1 MDFLLEYEL
10 TNEDI
15 DLIKSNNTETVLKN
29 VEMNKKNVRKV
40 IDYLLELGVTKES
53 IRELFI
59 HQIGIFHRTKKELE
73 QVFDEYEID
82 SIVKS
87 INYDVND
94 RILVKRDCFLKK
106 CVIK

>member
-1 MDFLLEYEL
+1 MDFLLGYEL
-10 TNEDI
+10 TNDDI
-15 DLIKSNNTETVLKN
+15 DLIKKENTETVLKN
-29 VEMNKKNVRKV
+29 VEMNKKNVKKV

-53 IRELFI
+53 IKELFV

-87 INYDVND
+87 INYDVNTVD
-94 RILVKRDCFLKK
+94 MIDF
-106 CVIK
+106 

>member
-29 VEMNKKNVRKV
+29 AEMNKKNVRKV

-87 INYDVND
+87 INYDVNTVD
-94 RILVKRDCFLKK
+94 MIEF
-106 CVIK
+106 

>member
-87 INYDVND
+87 INYDVNTV
-94 RILVKRDCFLKK
+94 L
-106 CVIK
+106 

>member
-10 TNEDI
+10 TEEDI
-15 DLIKSNNTETVLKN
+15 DLIKKENTKTILKN

-40 IDYLLELGVTKES
+40 VEYLLELGVTKETLKD
-53 IRELFI
+53 LFV

-87 INYDVND
+87 LNYDVNTVD
-94 RILVKRDCFLKK
+94 MIEF
-106 CVIK
+106 

>member
-15 DLIKSNNTETVLKN
+15 DLIKKENTETVLKN
-29 VEMNKKNVRKV
+29 VEMNKKNVKKV

-53 IRELFI
+53 IKELFV

-87 INYDVND
+87 INYDVNTVD
-94 RILVKRDCFLKK
+94 MIEF
-106 CVIK
+106 

>member
-40 IDYLLELGVTKES
+40 IEYLLELGITKETL
-53 IRELFI
+53 RELFI
-59 HQIGIFHRTKKELE
+59 HQIGMFHRTKKELE

-87 INYDVND
+87 INYDVNTVD
-94 RILVKRDCFLKK
+94 MIEF
-106 CVIK
+106 

>member
-29 VEMNKKNVRKV
+29 VEMNKDNVKKV
-40 IDYLLELGVTKES
+40 IDYLLELGITKETLK
-53 IRELFI
+53 ELFI
-59 HQIGIFHRTKKELE
+59 HQIGMFHRTKKELE

-87 INYDVND
+87 LNYDVNTVD
-94 RILVKRDCFLKK
+94 MIEF
-106 CVIK
+106 

>member
-1 MDFLLEYEL
+1 MDFLLGYEL
-10 TNEDI
+10 TNDDI
-15 DLIKSNNTETVLKN
+15 DLIKKENTETVLKN
-29 VEMNKKNVRKV
+29 VEMNKKNVKKV

-53 IRELFI
+53 IKELFI

-87 INYDVND
+87 INYDVNTVD
-94 RILVKRDCFLKK
+94 MIDF
-106 CVIK
+106 

>member
-10 TNEDI
+10 TNDDI
-15 DLIKSNNTETVLKN
+15 DLIKANNTETVLKN

-87 INYDVND
+87 INYDVNTVD
-94 RILVKRDCFLKK
+94 MIEF
-106 CVIK
+106 

>member
-15 DLIKSNNTETVLKN
+15 DLIKKENTETVLKN
-29 VEMNKKNVRKV
+29 VEMNKKNVKKV

-53 IRELFI
+53 IKELFV

-87 INYDVND
+87 INYDVNTVD
-94 RILVKRDCFLKK
+94 MIDF
-106 CVIK
+106 